1 MTGSPKKEFISR
13 LFYELERK
21 RVDYFV
27 MGEYESLPTDTGGSD
42 IDIVLTEVTPQQLK
56 ECLRYAMADGDV
68 NLASYYTNPGAELY
82 RFIAKDWGVQID
94 FLLNGL
100 HYRGVRYYPTSK
112 LESHTIY
119 HNGIRV
125 LERQYGFYVDFF
137 KEIIHNGCSKAKY
150 CDALLQRIKDN
161 ENEVREDVIAC
172 YSEETWAI
180 IRQNPSVEKLNAAGA
195 EIRKS
200 ILSSFDKKAFLL
212 RKIQYSAL
220 RMGRLFQPRP
230 GYVIVVEGTDGSGK
244 SAIINAITP
253 WLNEGFHN
261 SVVYNH
267 LRPHL
272 LPDIA
277 VLFGRRDA
285 NEKVEVVNHPHAGT
299 TSGFAGS
306 LVRWLYYMHDYTWGY
321 LIKVWPHIRIR
332 SYVYIF
338 DRYYYDY
345 YIDPRRS
352 STKLPYQIL
361 RFGEYVI
368 PNPDLILC
376 LGGDPETIYTRKP
389 ETSLEEVTRQ
399 TDELKRFTSK
409 RNNAVWIDT
418 TKPIEE
424 SVADAKSAILKM
436 MSTRFKNVL

>member
-1 MTGSPKKEFISR
+1 MVTKKEFLYQ
-13 LFYELERK
+13 LFGELEQEQL
-21 RVDYFV
+21 DYFV
-27 MGEYESLPTDTGGSD
+27 IGDYQSLPEDTGGSD
-42 IDIVLTEVTPQQLK
+42 IDMVVSMSDAITIQNLMMERALK
-56 ECLRYAMADGDV
+56 SGLV
-68 NLASYYTNPGAELY
+68 LASHYKNDDVRMY
-82 RFIAKDWGVQID
+82 RFLASDWGVQID
-94 FLLNGL
+94 ILVNGVF
-100 HYRGVRYYPTSK
+100 YRGTSYYPLDRLK
-112 LESHTIY
+112 NHIVF
-119 HNGIRV
+119 HRGIRV
-125 LERQYGFYVDFF
+125 LEQQYGFCFDFF
-137 KEIIHNGCSKAKY
+137 KEMLHKGHSKPKY
-150 CDALLQRIKDN
+150 CEAFLSAVKEDAEKVKEEVTFCYSLATWNMVSQLHSTEQLNSSGRQIRSLLLQ
-161 ENEVREDVIAC
+161 
-172 YSEETWAI
+172 SM
-180 IRQNPSVEKLNAAGA
+180 
-195 EIRKS
+195 KS
-200 ILSSFDKKAFLL
+200 TSFFM
-212 RKIQYSAL
+212 RKIVYQCKRL
-220 RMGRLFQPRP
+220 GRLFQPRP
-230 GYVIVVEGTDGSGK
+230 GNVIVVEGTDGSGK

-321 LIKVWPHIRIR
+321 LIKVWSHIRIR

-361 RFGEYVI
+361 RLGEYVI

-376 LGGDPETIYTRKP
+376 LGGDPEKIYARKP

-399 TDELKRFTSK
+399 TEELKRFAAK
-409 RNNAVWIDT
+409 RKNAMWIDT
-418 TKPIEE
+418 TQPIEN
-424 SVADAKSAILKM
+424 SINDAKSAILAM